1 MRRSAEVRS
10 GAVTLELIDAVS
22 DHGLLVVGSAAHRA
36 LAGKF
41 IGNISERVLHHLK
54 AAMLVVY

>member
-1 MRRSAEVRS
+1 MRS